1 MKDHRRVPQRMV
13 QRRPTRRIVKP
24 KEGNNFLRGM
34 GIYISIFA
42 VLAISVL
49 TFLWFFM
56 AAYEKSLP
64 ENALTAYTSD
74 GGAFLLKEAAA
85 QSGEDTEKL
94 DYLYSLKLDGKTI
107 TCRKKTG
114 EYSVAAPVY
123 SVCVGGEAYFTLELE
138 KGKSLGFGMNEWVV
152 KSLTA
157 DEAYF
162 VTEVH
167 TLSVV
172 VPSNAVVTVNG
183 QKLGGEYIVRQNIA
197 YSEINP
203 YDKADSSL
211 VCTKYAVAEIFTPPS
226 VSVEY
231 EGVSLSPI
239 SKSDYS
245 YVFMPGETY
254 SVTVKAPSN
263 ANVAVNGYLLTE
275 EYIIDS
281 KQYDDVLAEE
291 KETMGLPCE
300 VTYRIDGMF
309 GDAEV
314 KADLDG
320 TMLEIIEDDNNYSFA
335 YPDEA
340 KYTISV
346 RVPKGADLYIGKQK
360 ADESRIHSE
369 IDMPRLEGLESY
381 IGELPKMTLYSFD
394 GLYIM
399 PSFSAS
405 DSEGSLDIYYE
416 SFSGKTGE
424 IDFARFSN
432 SEHDT
437 EKLLELLKL
446 YVKYTAYGNQDTQ
459 QNYNALLPYIVSS
472 SPVAK
477 IFRESLES
485 VKWNSAMTD
494 IKYNDIG
501 VRNFVDYGDNC
512 YTCELYCDV
521 MLSRWN
527 NQRQYVSSWDVT
539 CVKTANGWLVW
550 EMTTK

>member
-1 MKDHRRVPQRMV
+1 
-13 QRRPTRRIVKP
+13 
-24 KEGNNFLRGM
+24 
-34 GIYISIFA
+34 
-42 VLAISVL
+42 
-49 TFLWFFM
+49 
-56 AAYEKSLP
+56 
-64 ENALTAYTSD
+64 
-74 GGAFLLKEAAA
+74 
-85 QSGEDTEKL
+85 
-94 DYLYSLKLDGKTI
+94 LKLDGKTI

-114 EYSVAAPVY
+114 EYSVAAPIY

-152 KSLTA
+152 KNLTV
-157 DEAYF
+157 DDAYF
-162 VTEVH
+162 ITEVN

-183 QKLGGEYIVRQNIA
+183 QKLGSEYVVRSNVG
-197 YSEINP
+197 YNEINP
-203 YDKADSSL
+203 YDSSSSGI
-211 VCTKYAVAEIFTPPS
+211 VCTKYAVAELYAPPT
-226 VSVEY
+226 VVVEY
-231 EGVSLSPI
+231 EGKILSPA

-245 YVFMPGETY
+245 YLFMPGETY

-275 EYIIDS
+275 EYIVDL
-281 KQYDDVLAEE
+281 KQYEDVLEEE
-291 KETMGLPCE
+291 KGTEGLPCE

-309 GDAEV
+309 GGAEV

-320 TMLEIIEDDNNYSFA
+320 TVLELIENDNNYSFA
-335 YPDEA
+335 YPEEA
-340 KYTISV
+340 KYSISV
-346 RVPKGADLYIGKQK
+346 RVPKGSTLYIGEQK
-360 ADESRIHSE
+360 VDESRIHSE

-405 DSEGSLDIYYE
+405 GSEGNLDVYYE
-416 SFSGKTGE
+416 SFSGKNGE

-459 QNYNALLPYIVSS
+459 QNYEALLPYVISG

-539 CVKTANGWLVW
+539 CVKTSDGWLVW
-550 EMTTK
+550 EMITK